1 MSGALRLRGF
11 SRLRRFF
18 SQPRSGLRVA
28 GAVASL
34 RFPLQKWS
42 VRRRLMA
49 CVAIAAGTFVLMTS
63 MWRAFDLG
71 GRATNAAAIDALEQ
85 RLRESRT
92 KLDGLPRLREQ
103 ARART
108 GPAPTTD
115 RSPGGDWG
123 AVAGLAARTG
133 VTLRALSPASA
144 SGASASTSAR
154 NAKPAAR
161 VLHIDGRADFPG
173 LYAFFQELST
183 LPMLAVPA
191 AVSVTREADALA
203 FAATLNVFDT
213 LPAAP
218 ASSTYAQAAPDGAA
232 NDNHKGRQRADPF
245 RIGETGQQA
254 DASAARLVGL
264 MHDSARSLAL
274 LEGASGVQGTVAEPG
289 QMLGTERIVSI
300 GAFGVTLA
308 SQGGTRRI
316 ALSEV
321 AQ

>member
-1 MSGALRLRGF
+1 MNGALRLRGF
-11 SRLRRFF
+11 SRLRRIF

-28 GAVASL
+28 GTEASL

-49 CVAIAAGTFVLMTS
+49 CVAIAAGTFVLVTS
-63 MWRAFDLG
+63 IWRAFDLG

-92 KLDGLPRLREQ
+92 KLDGLPQLREQ

-115 RSPGGDWG
+115 RSPGGDWR
-123 AVAGLAARTG
+123 AIAGLAARTG
-133 VTLRALSPASA
+133 VTLRALSPASG

-154 NAKPAAR
+154 NAKPTAR
-161 VLHIDGRADFPG
+161 ALHIDGRADFSS
-173 LYAFFQELST
+173 LYAFFQELSA
-183 LPMLAVPA
+183 LPMLAVPE
-191 AVSVTREADALA
+191 AVSVRREADALA
-203 FAATLNVFDT
+203 FAATLNVFNT

-218 ASSTYAQAAPDGAA
+218 AGAA
-232 NDNHKGRQRADPF
+232 NGNHKGRQLTDPF
-245 RIGETGQQA
+245 RIGETGQHA
-254 DASAARLVGL
+254 DASAARLVGI

-274 LEGASGVQGTVAEPG
+274 LEGASGAQGTVAVPG
-289 QMLGTERIVSI
+289 QMLGTERIVGI

-316 ALSEV
+316 ALREV
-321 AQ
+321 AK